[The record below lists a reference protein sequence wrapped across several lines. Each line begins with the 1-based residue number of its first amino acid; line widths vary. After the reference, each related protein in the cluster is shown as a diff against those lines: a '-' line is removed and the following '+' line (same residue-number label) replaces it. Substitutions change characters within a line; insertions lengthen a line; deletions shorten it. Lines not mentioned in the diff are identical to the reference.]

1 MPQLQKGAYLIKKC
15 VLVLLLDSVY
25 NERTEHGSE
34 FAQGGR
40 ANGCLPRLRQ
50 ENADQKARTI
60 DPASIIII
68 NPYINQ
74 QQLQLEHFI
83 LEQILF
89 CSFFLLLLFILSC
102 IIVITHWG
110 GDQFG

>member
-1 MPQLQKGAYLIKKC
+1 M
-15 VLVLLLDSVY
+15 
-25 NERTEHGSE
+25 
-34 FAQGGR
+34 
-40 ANGCLPRLRQ
+40 
-50 ENADQKARTI
+50 I

>member
-1 MPQLQKGAYLIKKC
+1 MVYDFLLSQGVCQR
-15 VLVLLLDSVY
+15 LVV
-25 NERTEHGSE
+25 RH
-34 FAQGGR
+34 R
-40 ANGCLPRLRQ
+40 
-50 ENADQKARTI
+50 EN
-60 DPASIIII
+60 II

-110 GDQFG
+110 GDHFG